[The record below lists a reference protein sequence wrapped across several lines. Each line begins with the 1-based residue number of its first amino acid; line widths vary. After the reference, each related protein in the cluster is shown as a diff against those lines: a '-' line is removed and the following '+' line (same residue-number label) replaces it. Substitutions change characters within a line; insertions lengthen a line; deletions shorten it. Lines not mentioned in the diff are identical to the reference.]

1 MHDTD
6 FNRRA
11 HLIGFLILLL
21 AITVVVIGM
30 R

>member
-1 MHDTD
+1 MSAST

-21 AITVVVIGM
+21 LIGVVLLGM
-30 R
+30 G

>member
-1 MHDTD
+1 MPDND
-6 FNRRA
+6 FDRRA
-11 HLIGFLILLL
+11 HLVGFLIVLL